1 MLSALEN
8 HELHHKL
15 VNTLDQVA
23 PNARLFRKLG
33 SWRTYHSDSV
43 LVWGENPNQRYI
55 IVALV
60 ADANGEQI
68 IRDLV
73 RPVEEGLSEKHI
85 FGYEI

>member
-8 HELHHKL
+8 PELHHKL
-15 VNTLDQVA
+15 VNTSDQVV
-23 PNARLFRKLG
+23 PNARLFRKSR

-43 LVWGENPNQRYI
+43 LVWGENPNRRYI

-60 ADANGEQI
+60 DDANGEQI

-73 RPVEEGLSEKHI
+73 RPVEEGLAKNTSLVTK
-85 FGYEI
+85 